1 VREATTICPAPCKLT
16 SDHLT
21 LKVVSESRVTWATS
35 VPILVYLGLSVLNF
49 GPMYATDRC
58 QTDVTSASLFNAPY
72 GWGHNNNNQIYTA
85 PHGHNFRGAGGRSD
99 QCSVKAWEDS
109 KVLSLDLKTE
119 LLIRTVC
126 GSEFHRDDAENRKA
140 RPEKSAL
147 VNGWTS
153 SGMADER

>member
-1 VREATTICPAPCKLT
+1 MPHPMQVDFWPFDL
-16 SDHLT
+16 
-21 LKVVSESRVTWATS
+21 ESGVRVTCD
-35 VPILVYLGLSVLNF
+35 VGYLCANF
-49 GPMYATDRC
+49 SLPRPLCSRLWPDVRDRQMSDRRHKC
-58 QTDVTSASLFNAPY
+58 IAVNAPY

-85 PHGHNFRGAGGRSD
+85 PHGHNFRGAGSRSD

-126 GSEFHRDDAENRKA
+126 ASEFHRDDAENRKA
-140 RPEKSAL
+140 RPEKSVL